1 MRVPLGRL
9 FSFFTSTRPA
19 VRRTAGLDVYWE
31 VLRIRR
37 LGTGVYASSQ
47 DLGPG
52 EASWPLYTLFRKVSG
67 LGGLVAFLYFIL
79 RPVGLVGLNEPVLRT
94 GGLVYWERVL
104 EDPFPHGNVNGSSRN
119 R

>member
-1 MRVPLGRL
+1 M
-9 FSFFTSTRPA
+9 
-19 VRRTAGLDVYWE
+19 
-31 VLRIRR
+31 
-37 LGTGVYASSQ
+37 
-47 DLGPG
+47 
-52 EASWPLYTLFRKVSG
+52 
-67 LGGLVAFLYFIL
+67 AFLYFIL